1 MLWSKR
7 ITSETFSVGL
17 LAGAGLTIPGL
28 HAGLLAGAGP
38 TIPGLCQG
46 GNTQIKPVLAFMV
59 PVDTSAGKLA
69 VVILAVAFLIG
80 FILWSKQ
87 TKSASFFRGVLAGMG
102 FVLSVDIVLVH
113 WIFGLHHITNTQM
126 DIVLE
131 PLFVVL
137 GLVFLWF
144 AITRERH
151 YVEELRPNV
160 MR

>member
-1 MLWSKR
+1 MLVCLPVRDRPSLDFVK
-7 ITSETFSVGL
+7 
-17 LAGAGLTIPGL
+17 AA
-28 HAGLLAGAGP
+28 
-38 TIPGLCQG
+38 
-46 GNTQIKPVLAFMV
+46 NTQIKPVLAFMV

-69 VVILAVAFLIG
+69 VVMLAVAFLIG

-131 PLFVVL
+131 PCLSSSDSFSC
-137 GLVFLWF
+137 GLRS
-144 AITRERH
+144 RESTTLL
-151 YVEELRPNV
+151 ESCAQ
-160 MR
+160 M